1 MARGIVGRRERRVA
15 SSSSTEFRTTGVLV
29 RIAFSLALVFL
40 TFNPTG
46 LSYYHWL
53 ASHLSPIDP
62 LVVIAGIVLLGAWL
76 FFVRATFSSM
86 GPVGVAL
93 LLALFASIVWWVVS
107 QGWLSVE
114 NRSAMSWV
122 VLTCLGLLLG
132 IGMSWAHL
140 RARISGQASVDR
152 VDA

>member
-1 MARGIVGRRERRVA
+1 MATNDSNDFRV
-15 SSSSTEFRTTGVLV
+15 TGVLV
-29 RIAFSLALVFL
+29 RIAFSLALVFV

-46 LSYYHWL
+46 FSYYHWL
-53 ASHLSPIDP
+53 SSHLAPIDP
-62 LVVIAGIVLLGAWL
+62 IVVVAGIVLLGAWL

-86 GPVGVAL
+86 GAVGVAL
-93 LLALFASIVWWVVS
+93 LLALFASIVWWIVS
-107 QGWLSVE
+107 KGWLSVE